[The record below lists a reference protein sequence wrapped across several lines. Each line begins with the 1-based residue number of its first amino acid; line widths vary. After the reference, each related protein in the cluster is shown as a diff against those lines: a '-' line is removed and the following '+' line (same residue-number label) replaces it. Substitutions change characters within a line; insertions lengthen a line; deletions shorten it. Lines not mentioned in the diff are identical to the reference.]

1 MCPRRS
7 FSIHQGFF
15 VAAYSTKTILF
26 CWSILDGTF
35 AKNGRN
41 NDNLI
46 CFAPIP
52 RIASLLSSEP
62 LLVRP
67 FRFFF
72 RATRMSATPTSLR
85 HSGSVPGN
93 PECSSTSGSPPARS
107 QSGGGNNAVSERPS
121 RPSSRA
127 PPGKPRRGEGKS
139 PRGEPPSRP
148 SSLAPPRKPR
158 RGGGKSPRSEPP
170 SRPPYEKMP
179 HVGAW

>member
-15 VAAYSTKTILF
+15 VAAYSTKTNLF

-46 CFAPIP
+46 YLFCAHPTHRLSFIIETFA
-52 RIASLLSSEP
+52 
-62 LLVRP
+62 RP
-67 FRFFF
+67 FVQVFF
-72 RATRMSATPTSLR
+72 RAARMSATPISLR
-85 HSGSVPGN
+85 HSGSVPGKT
-93 PECSSTSGSPPARS
+93 ECSSTSGSPPARS

-121 RPSSRA
+121 RPSS
-127 PPGKPRRGEGKS
+127 
-139 PRGEPPSRP
+139 
-148 SSLAPPRKPR
+148 LAPPRKPR
-158 RGGGKSPRSEPP
+158 RGGGKSPRGEPP

-179 HVGAW
+179 HGGAW